1 MKMKNMKM
9 RVVGKKIIVVKMRI
23 VVKKVMK
30 KILDGKMKKLIKI
43 KILKNLLF
51 ILIQRIKLKKF

>member
-30 KILDGKMKKLIKI
+30 KILDGKMKKMIR
-43 KILKNLLF
+43 LK
-51 ILIQRIKLKKF
+51 RLK